1 MGDGRSESG
10 LELHHF
16 LSRLLARRPSVRCIL
31 PQMRFRTKIL
41 AAGKTAAGIEV
52 PPKVVE
58 ALGSTKVP
66 LVRVTIKDHTYRSA
80 VAVMGGK
87 FMIGVSNEN
96 RKAAGVAAGE
106 TVDVDLEL
114 DAQPR
119 ELELPADLVKALDRD
134 ASAKRLFEGLSNSK
148 KQRLVM
154 PVANGKTPETRQ
166 RNIDKAMTALREG
179 KV

>member
-1 MGDGRSESG
+1 
-10 LELHHF
+10 
-16 LSRLLARRPSVRCIL
+16 
-31 PQMRFRTKIL
+31 MRFRTRIL

-52 PPKVVE
+52 PSRVVE
-58 ALGSTKVP
+58 GLGSTKVP
-66 LVRVTIKDHTYRSA
+66 LVRVTINGYTYRSA

-96 RKAAGVAAGE
+96 RTAAGVAAGE

-114 DAQPR
+114 DTEPR
-119 ELELPADLVKALDRD
+119 ELAIPDDFAKALGRD
-134 ASAKRLFEGLSNSK
+134 ANAKKAFEGLSNSK
-148 KQRLVM
+148 KQRLVL

-179 KV
+179 KA

>member
-1 MGDGRSESG
+1 MT
-10 LELHHF
+10 
-16 LSRLLARRPSVRCIL
+16 
-31 PQMRFRTKIL
+31 FRTKIL

-52 PPKVVE
+52 PAKVVE

-66 LVRVTIKDHTYRSA
+66 PVRVTIKGHTYRST

-96 RKAAGVAAGE
+96 RQAAGVAAGE

-114 DAQPR
+114 DTQPR
-119 ELELPADLVKALDRD
+119 ELAVPDDFAKALGRD
-134 ASAKRLFEGLSNSK
+134 AKAKRVFEGLSYSK
-148 KQRLVM
+148 KQRLVL

-179 KV
+179 KT

>member
-1 MGDGRSESG
+1 
-10 LELHHF
+10 
-16 LSRLLARRPSVRCIL
+16 
-31 PQMRFRTKIL
+31 MRFRTKIL

-66 LVRVTIKDHTYRSA
+66 LVLVTINRYTYRSA

-96 RKAAGVAAGE
+96 RRAAGVAAGE

-114 DAQPR
+114 DTEPR
-119 ELELPADLVKALDRD
+119 ELAVPDDFAKALGRD
-134 ASAKRLFEGLSNSK
+134 AKAKKVFEGLSNSK
-148 KQRLVM
+148 KQRLVL

-166 RNIDKAMTALREG
+166 RNIDKAMTALKEG

>member
-1 MGDGRSESG
+1 
-10 LELHHF
+10 
-16 LSRLLARRPSVRCIL
+16 
-31 PQMRFRTKIL
+31 MRFRTKIL
-41 AAGKTAAGIEV
+41 AAGKTAAGVEV
-52 PPKVVE
+52 PAKVVE

-66 LVRVTIKDHTYRSA
+66 LVLVTINGYTYRSA

-96 RKAAGVAAGE
+96 RNAAGVAAGD

-114 DAQPR
+114 DTRPR
-119 ELELPADLVKALDRD
+119 ELALPDDFAKALDRD
-134 ASAKRLFEGLSNSK
+134 GKAKKVFEGLSNSK
-148 KQRLVM
+148 KQRLVL

-166 RNIDKAMTALREG
+166 RNIDKAMTALKEG

>member
-1 MGDGRSESG
+1 
-10 LELHHF
+10 
-16 LSRLLARRPSVRCIL
+16 
-31 PQMRFRTKIL
+31 MRFRTKIL

-96 RKAAGVAAGE
+96 RKAAGVEAGD
-106 TVDVDLEL
+106 TVDVDIEL
-114 DAQPR
+114 DTKPR
-119 ELELPADLVKALDRD
+119 ELAVPDDFTKALGRD
-134 ASAKRLFEGLSNSK
+134 AKAKKVFEGLSNSK
-148 KQRLVM
+148 KQRLVL

-166 RNIDKAMTALREG
+166 RNID
-179 KV
+179 

>member
-1 MGDGRSESG
+1 
-10 LELHHF
+10 
-16 LSRLLARRPSVRCIL
+16 
-31 PQMRFRTKIL
+31 MRFRTKIL

-66 LVRVTIKDHTYRSA
+66 LVRVTINGYTYRSA

-87 FMIGVSNEN
+87 FMIGVSNDN
-96 RKAAGVAAGE
+96 RRAAGVAAGE
-106 TVDVDLEL
+106 IVDVDLEL
-114 DAQPR
+114 DTQPR
-119 ELELPADLVKALDRD
+119 ELELPADFVKALDRD
-134 ASAKRLFEGLSNSK
+134 PRAKRLFEGLSNSK
-148 KQRLVM
+148 KQRLVL

-166 RNIDKAMTALREG
+166 RNIDKAMSALREG